1 MWNRSDRVGQV
12 PYLNLTSQM
21 VANNLIRRAGPW
33 SSRWLR
39 SYNLIRRDVPH
50 VEKKRMR
57 RSGSVSEPDITSS
70 GKKPP
75 S

>member
-21 VANNLIRRAGPW
+21 VANNLVRRAGPW

-39 SYNLIRRDVPH
+39 PCNLILRDFL
-50 VEKKRMR
+50 R
-57 RSGSVSEPDITSS
+57 
-70 GKKPP
+70 GKEANA
-75 S
+75 